1 MPSSEGRP
9 EADPNSVLGRS
20 VALLGAFRPGD
31 DALALAEIHRRTGM
45 PKPTAHRLLGQ
56 LVAWGLLERDDD
68 GGYRLGMR
76 LFELGQLVPGQ
87 HGIEERVTP
96 VVSRLHASTGLTVHL
111 AVLDRTEVVYL
122 HKLDGPDA
130 PPLISRVGGRVP
142 AHATAVGKAVLA
154 HAPDGHTRA
163 VLDRGL
169 RRLSPRTV
177 VAPNLFLGQ
186 LDTVR
191 ERGYAREDEESAV
204 GVSCIAA
211 PIFDRDR
218 RAVAALSVTARTH
231 DVRTSA
237 PVHAVR
243 RAAAEATRLLRASA

>member
-1 MPSSEGRP
+1 MPSSEGRSA

-31 DALALAEIHRRTGM
+31 DALGLAEIHRRTGM

-56 LVAWGLLERDDD
+56 LVAWGLLERADD
-68 GGYRLGMR
+68 GYRLGMR
-76 LFELGQLVPGQ
+76 LYELGQLVPAQ
-87 HGIEERVTP
+87 HGIEQQLTP
-96 VVSRLHASTGLTVHL
+96 VVHRLHATTGLTVHL

-122 HKLDGPDA
+122 HKLDAGGA
-130 PPLISRVGGRVP
+130 PPLASRVGGRLP

-154 HAPDGHTRA
+154 HAPVQQTRS
-163 VLDRGL
+163 VLDHGL
-169 RRLSPRTV
+169 RRVSPRTV
-177 VAPNLFLGQ
+177 VAPSLFLGQ
-186 LDTVR
+186 LDAVR

-211 PIFDRDR
+211 PIFGADRH
-218 RAVAALSVTARTH
+218 AVAALSVTARTH

-243 RAAAEATRLLRASA
+243 RAAAEASRLLRASA